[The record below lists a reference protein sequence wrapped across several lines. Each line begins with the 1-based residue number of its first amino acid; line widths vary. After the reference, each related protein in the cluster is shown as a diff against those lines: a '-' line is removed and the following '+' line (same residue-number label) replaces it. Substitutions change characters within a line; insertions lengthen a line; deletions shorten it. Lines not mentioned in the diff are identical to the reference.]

1 MAETASRPDPDA
13 LLASVSQTEARSRRA
28 KLKVYFGF
36 APGVGKTY
44 AMLEGARRIAAEGT
58 DVVVG
63 AVETHGRAETEALL
77 AGLELL
83 PRRPVEYRG
92 VVLQEF
98 DLEGALA
105 RARPHQRPRRPPCE
119 AVAGRARS
127 ARCGDRGPH
136 HP

>member
-1 MAETASRPDPDA
+1 MHPLLIQGQQARRARAMTETASRPDPDA
-13 LLASVSQTEARSRRA
+13 LLASVNQTEARSRRA

-44 AMLEGARRIAAEGT
+44 AMLESARRIAAEGT

-63 AVETHGRAETEALL
+63 AVETHGRAETESLL

-98 DLEGALA
+98 DLEGA
-105 RARPHQRPRRPPCE
+105 
-119 AVAGRARS
+119 
-127 ARCGDRGPH
+127 
-136 HP
+136 